1 MLDNKNI
8 QKIFSLGDI
17 RKKQLLGEVP
27 QRTRETYREYG
38 YFGGGGDGFN
48 GTTSIS
54 RIDFSNDTQNANLRG
69 KLPSI
74 IQFGGGC
81 GNSNFGYFG
90 AGTFQFQGE
99 SKIYRIDY
107 ANDGANASL
116 RSNISGNIN
125 GTRTQA
131 TGNSNFGYWGGGRT
145 QTSPFGS
152 TSGVSRLN
160 YATDTTNTSI
170 RGPLTGSKYS
180 SIALG
185 NSNFGYFCGGVGPNL
200 SGVDRIDYSNDSVL
214 ASRRGNLINGNQNSL
229 ATGNSNFGYI
239 NNDGSTVTQRI
250 QYSSDTQTSI
260 NRGNTTYGANFKL
273 ATGNSN
279 FGYFGG
285 GSNQPGPIY
294 RTIIDRID
302 YANDTATA
310 QTRGP
315 INYSTFTGG
324 SAATS
329 SHSFGGSPNSSFAS
343 NFTFPTV
350 PNAGYFGGGT
360 DGTNNLATIDK
371 VDYAND
377 TATASVRSALSVA
390 RFGLAAT
397 GNSNFG
403 YFIGGFPGPTSIIDR
418 IEYAS
423 DTQSAVLRT
432 NQTIARHRTAATGNS
447 NFGYSGGGINPA
459 GFVIYSTI
467 DRTNYSNDT
476 TSARGPLSS
485 SRYHLSSVGN
495 NNFGYFGG
503 GNPGSLSTIDRLDYS
518 NDVSQTIQRSRLST
532 GRILIGT
539 AGNSNFGYFGGGSP
553 GPISTVDRID
563 YSNDSATASIRGP
576 LSSARSQLAATGN
589 SNFGYFGGGETPSRI
604 STTDRINYSNDT
616 AVASIRGPLSTAKS
630 ALSATSPL
638 AYGGAAIYFTNPLP
652 EVLQKQIE
660 FDDSNTLDLP
670 FKRVLGSYGYFG
682 GGGLTTRVDRIDY
695 SNDTSTASV
704 RGSLQEQRERAAS
717 TGTNSYGYIAMGRSG
732 NPIPVRNTYQR
743 NDYSNDTAN
752 FIIRGSFNLALID
765 PAATGNSNFGYFGG
779 GSLVPGSAIS
789 SISRLDYSTDNTTP
803 PIRSFLSQN
812 TYILAATGN
821 SNFGYFG
828 GGLVFPSPIYST
840 VNRLNYSTDTATTSV
855 RGPLSLARQA
865 LAATGNSN
873 FGYFGGGSGPVST
886 VERIDYSNDT
896 ATASVR
902 GPLSLAR
909 FNSAATGNSNFGY
922 FGGGSTPGPSS
933 RSTVERIDYSNDTET
948 ASVRGPLSLARQSLA
963 ATTNARNS

>member
-27 QRTRETYREYG
+27 ERTRETYREYG
-38 YFGGGGDGFN
+38 YFGGGGGGFN

-329 SHSFGGSPNSSFAS
+329 SHSFGGSPQSSFAS

-377 TATASVRSALSVA
+377 TATASVRSSLSSA
-390 RFGLAAT
+390 KNSISAI

-403 YFIGGFPGPTSIIDR
+403 YFAGGISPGLTTVDR
-418 IEYAS
+418 LEYSS
-423 DTQSAVLRT
+423 DTQNTSTRT
-432 NQTIARHRTAATGNS
+432 NLQTTLTQSTA
-447 NFGYSGGGINPA
+447 
-459 GFVIYSTI
+459 
-467 DRTNYSNDT
+467 
-476 TSARGPLSS
+476 
-485 SRYHLSSVGN
+485 VGN
-495 NNFGYFGG
+495 ESFGYFSGA
-503 GNPGSLSTIDRLDYS
+503 NT
-518 NDVSQTIQRSRLST
+518 QIQK
-532 GRILIGT
+532 
-539 AGNSNFGYFGGGSP
+539 N
-553 GPISTVDRID
+553 
-563 YSNDSATASIRGP
+563 
-576 LSSARSQLAATGN
+576 
-589 SNFGYFGGGETPSRI
+589 
-604 STTDRINYSNDT
+604 
-616 AVASIRGPLSTAKS
+616 
-630 ALSATSPL
+630 
-638 AYGGAAIYFTNPLP
+638 
-652 EVLQKQIE
+652 
-660 FDDSNTLDLP
+660 
-670 FKRVLGSYGYFG
+670 
-682 GGGLTTRVDRIDY
+682 
-695 SNDTSTASV
+695 
-704 RGSLQEQRERAAS
+704 
-717 TGTNSYGYIAMGRSG
+717 
-732 NPIPVRNTYQR
+732 
-743 NDYSNDTAN
+743 
-752 FIIRGSFNLALID
+752 
-765 PAATGNSNFGYFGG
+765 
-779 GSLVPGSAIS
+779 
-789 SISRLDYSTDNTTP
+789 
-803 PIRSFLSQN
+803 
-812 TYILAATGN
+812 
-821 SNFGYFG
+821 
-828 GGLVFPSPIYST
+828 
-840 VNRLNYSTDTATTSV
+840 
-855 RGPLSLARQA
+855 
-865 LAATGNSN
+865 
-873 FGYFGGGSGPVST
+873 
-886 VERIDYSNDT
+886 
-896 ATASVR
+896 
-902 GPLSLAR
+902 
-909 FNSAATGNSNFGY
+909 
-922 FGGGSTPGPSS
+922 
-933 RSTVERIDYSNDTET
+933 
-948 ASVRGPLSLARQSLA
+948 
-963 ATTNARNS
+963 

>member
-27 QRTRETYREYG
+27 ERTRETYREYG
-38 YFGGGGDGFN
+38 YFGGGGGGFN

-329 SHSFGGSPNSSFAS
+329 SSSFGGTPNSSFAS
-343 NFTFPTV
+343 NFTFPTI
-350 PNAGYFGGGT
+350 PNAGYFGGGA

-377 TATASVRSALSVA
+377 TSTASVRSSLSVA
-390 RFGLAAT
+390 RSLLAA
-397 GNSNFG
+397 
-403 YFIGGFPGPTSIIDR
+403 
-418 IEYAS
+418 
-423 DTQSAVLRT
+423 V
-432 NQTIARHRTAATGNS
+432 
-447 NFGYSGGGINPA
+447 
-459 GFVIYSTI
+459 
-467 DRTNYSNDT
+467 
-476 TSARGPLSS
+476 
-485 SRYHLSSVGN
+485 
-495 NNFGYFGG
+495 
-503 GNPGSLSTIDRLDYS
+503 
-518 NDVSQTIQRSRLST
+518 
-532 GRILIGT
+532 
-539 AGNSNFGYFGGGSP
+539 GNSNFGYFGGGRVP
-553 GPISTVDRID
+553 GTPSSLEYSTIDRIE
-563 YSNDSATASIRGP
+563 YSSDTQNAVTRAN
-576 LSSARSQLAATGN
+576 LLSARSELSATGN
-589 SNFGYFGGGETPSRI
+589 SNFGYFGGGYFPGPRAEVYRLDYSSDTTTTSRSPLTIARFRLGATGNSNFGYFGGGIPATDPSVSTIDRINYSSDLETPLIRGPLSLGRQRLSAVSNQNFGYFAGGDPVSSLIERLDYSNDTIVASRVSNFSQSI
-604 STTDRINYSNDT
+604 SRFGATGNSNFGYFGGGIPGPLSTTDRINYSNDT
-616 AVASIRGPLSTAKS
+616 AVASIRGPLSSAKS
-630 ALSATSPL
+630 SLAATSPL
-638 AYGGAAIYFTNPLP
+638 AYGGAPIYFTNPLP
-652 EVLQKQIE
+652 EVLQKQII
-660 FDDSNTLDLP
+660 FNDANTLDLP

-682 GGGLTTRVDRIDY
+682 GGTPGPVSRVDRIDY
-695 SNDTSTASV
+695 SNDTGTISV
-704 RGSLQEQRERAAS
+704 RGSLSIQKFRLSA
-717 TGTNSYGYIAMGRSG
+717 I
-732 NPIPVRNTYQR
+732 
-743 NDYSNDTAN
+743 
-752 FIIRGSFNLALID
+752 
-765 PAATGNSNFGYFGG
+765 GNSNFGYFGAG
-779 GSLVPGSAIS
+779 QDTGVFTTVDRIDYSNDNAIAS
-789 SISRLDYSTDNTTP
+789 VRGPLNISRVL
-803 PIRSFLSQN
+803 
-812 TYILAATGN
+812 LAATGN

-828 GGLVFPSPIYST
+828 GGTPSSIID
-840 VNRLNYSTDTATTSV
+840 RINYSNDSVAASIRGSLFSGFAGVGRFSATGSSNFGYFGGGLGNISAELSYISRIDYSNDNIISSLRTFLSIGRRNTSATGNSNFGYFAAGNPNGSTTIDRIDYSNDTQAVSP
-855 RGPLSLARQA
+855 RGNLLIARNA
-865 LAATGNSN
+865 NAATGNSN
-873 FGYFGGGSGPVST
+873 FGYFAAGSNGGSS
-886 VERIDYSNDT
+886 VERIEYSNDLVN
-896 ATASVR
+896 AIIRNS
-902 GPLSLAR
+902 LS
-909 FNSAATGNSNFGY
+909 
-922 FGGGSTPGPSS
+922 SS
-933 RSTVERIDYSNDTET
+933 KTE
-948 ASVRGPLSLARQSLA
+948 LA
-963 ATTNARNS
+963 ATTNARSS